1 MGIDRAENAHF
12 RANLRPSL
20 HASRDGLFDHLL
32 LAAFCESMPISDIY
46 FLRYFRSSFS
56 ALGMRLRLS
65 WLQMLGG
72 AIVLIICLYCSTQFL
87 SIRLRRQ
94 RFSPSRKYS
103 VGHYHIEKA
112 ESGENLAAKEF
123 KVDNETFQMIEKIH
137 REQTFKRKPV
147 ITIDAKTP
155 FFDLVVPVTGASSNH
170 FEEFREHISTFAKL
184 FPGIRVFFYDLGL
197 TRSQVR
203 FILKNLPFVQYR
215 MFDFNEYP
223 SHVGNLIN
231 YAWKPLIIQEIL
243 GEFDGAMWFDS
254 SIKFKRN
261 NTHEVLQRL
270 ARQRSGF
277 SFFVGITGHSIVAAT
292 HPGMME
298 YIPIKTNDAVKDM
311 FEANSMIV
319 INTPEV
325 QKHIMKWLA
334 ICSLEED
341 CIAPVGSELY
351 CGFNFPKDKF
361 GGCHRYDQS
370 LVNILVSNVYSSD
383 RNRYVFEGFAEVDR
397 L

>member
-1 MGIDRAENAHF
+1 MVKF
-12 RANLRPSL
+12 
-20 HASRDGLFDHLL
+20 F
-32 LAAFCESMPISDIY
+32 F
-46 FLRYFRSSFS
+46 
-56 ALGMRLRLS
+56 
-65 WLQMLGG
+65 W
-72 AIVLIICLYCSTQFL
+72 
-87 SIRLRRQ
+87 
-94 RFSPSRKYS
+94 
-103 VGHYHIEKA
+103 VGVDTLC
-112 ESGENLAAKEF
+112 SGENLATEEF
-123 KVDNETFQMIEKIH
+123 KVDRETLQMIEKIH
-137 REQTFKRKPV
+137 REQTFKRRPV
-147 ITIDAKTP
+147 ITIDAKAP

-170 FEEFREHISTFAKL
+170 FEEFRQHISTFAKL
-184 FPGIRVFFYDLGL
+184 FPGIRVIFYDLGL
-197 TRSQVR
+197 TRSQVK

-223 SHVGNLIN
+223 PHLSTLIN

-243 GEFDGAMWFDS
+243 GEFDGAMWYDS
-254 SIKFKRN
+254 SIKFKGN

-270 ARQRSGF
+270 TFGSSEVGIYVLQ
-277 SFFVGITGHSIVAAT
+277 VGITGHSIIAAT
-292 HPGMME
+292 LPGMME

-325 QKHIMKWLA
+325 QTHIMKWLVTCA
-334 ICSLEED
+334 LED
-341 CIAPVGSELY
+341 CIAPVGAKLY

-383 RNRYVFEGFAEVDR
+383 RNRYVFRDFAEVER

>member
-1 MGIDRAENAHF
+1 MVKFFFG
-12 RANLRPSL
+12 
-20 HASRDGLFDHLL
+20 
-32 LAAFCESMPISDIY
+32 
-46 FLRYFRSSFS
+46 
-56 ALGMRLRLS
+56 
-65 WLQMLGG
+65 
-72 AIVLIICLYCSTQFL
+72 
-87 SIRLRRQ
+87 
-94 RFSPSRKYS
+94 
-103 VGHYHIEKA
+103 VGVDTLC
-112 ESGENLAAKEF
+112 SGENLATEEF
-123 KVDNETFQMIEKIH
+123 KVEKETLQMIEKSH
-137 REQTFKRKPV
+137 REQTFKRRPV
-147 ITIDAKTP
+147 ITIDAKAP

-170 FEEFREHISTFAKL
+170 FEEFQALISTFAKL
-184 FPGIRVFFYDLGL
+184 FPGIRVIFYDLGL
-197 TRSQVR
+197 TRSQVK

-223 SHVGNLIN
+223 PHVSTLIN

-254 SIKFKRN
+254 SIKFKGN

-277 SFFVGITGHSIVAAT
+277 MFFVGITGHSIIAAT

-298 YIPIKTNDAVKDM
+298 YISIKTNDAVKDM

-325 QKHIMKWLA
+325 QTLIMKWLVTCA
-334 ICSLEED
+334 LED
-341 CIAPVGSELY
+341 CIAPVGAKLY

-383 RNRYVFEGFAEVDR
+383 KNRYVFRDFAEVER

>member
-1 MGIDRAENAHF
+1 
-12 RANLRPSL
+12 
-20 HASRDGLFDHLL
+20 
-32 LAAFCESMPISDIY
+32 
-46 FLRYFRSSFS
+46 
-56 ALGMRLRLS
+56 MRLRVT
-65 WLQMLGG
+65 WLQMPGG
-72 AIVLIICLYCSTQFL
+72 EIVLIIFLCSSIQFL
-87 SIRLRRQ
+87 SFRQ
-94 RFSPSRKYS
+94 RRRHLSPYWKYS
-103 VGHYHIEKA
+103 VGHYYIKNA
-112 ESGENLAAKEF
+112 ESGENLAAEEF
-123 KVDNETFQMIEKIH
+123 KVDKETLQMIEKIH
-137 REQTFKRKPV
+137 REQTFKRRPV
-147 ITIDAKTP
+147 ITIDVKAP

-170 FEEFREHISTFAKL
+170 FEEFRQHISTFAKL
-184 FPGIRVFFYDLGL
+184 FPGIRVIFYDLGL
-197 TRSQVR
+197 TRSQVT

-215 MFDFNEYP
+215 KFDFNEYP
-223 SHVGNLIN
+223 PHVSTLIN

-254 SIKFKRN
+254 SIKFKGN

-270 ARQRSGF
+270 TFGSSEVGIYVLQ
-277 SFFVGITGHSIVAAT
+277 VGITGHSIIAAT

-325 QKHIMKWLA
+325 QKHIMKWLVTCA
-334 ICSLEED
+334 LED
-341 CIAPVGSELY
+341 CIAPVGAKLY

-383 RNRYVFEGFAEVDR
+383 RNRYVFRDFAEVER

>member
-1 MGIDRAENAHF
+1 MVKFFFWVGVDT
-12 RANLRPSL
+12 L
-20 HASRDGLFDHLL
+20 
-32 LAAFCESMPISDIY
+32 
-46 FLRYFRSSFS
+46 
-56 ALGMRLRLS
+56 
-65 WLQMLGG
+65 
-72 AIVLIICLYCSTQFL
+72 CS
-87 SIRLRRQ
+87 
-94 RFSPSRKYS
+94 
-103 VGHYHIEKA
+103 E
-112 ESGENLAAKEF
+112 ENLATEEF
-123 KVDNETFQMIEKIH
+123 KVDKETLQMIEKIH
-137 REQTFKRKPV
+137 REQTFKRRPV
-147 ITIDAKTP
+147 ITIDAKAP
-155 FFDLVVPVTGASSNH
+155 FFDLVVPVIGGSSNH
-170 FEEFREHISTFAKL
+170 FEEFRAHISTFAKL
-184 FPGIRVFFYDLGL
+184 LPGIRVIFYHLGL
-197 TRSQVR
+197 TRSQVK

-223 SHVGNLIN
+223 PHVSTLRN

-254 SIKFKRN
+254 SIKFKGN

-270 ARQRSGF
+270 TFGSSEVGIYVLQ
-277 SFFVGITGHSIVAAT
+277 VGITGHSIIAAT

-325 QKHIMKWLA
+325 QTHIMKWLVTCA
-334 ICSLEED
+334 LED
-341 CIAPVGSELY
+341 CIAPVGAKLY

-383 RNRYVFEGFAEVDR
+383 KNRYVFRDFAEVER